1 MSLWGRLGALL
12 GIGASRVELTVS
24 AAQVYRESEITGQLI
39 LHGGRVPQK
48 VRSLTVDLY
57 EFWFTGHGRN
67 RQYHQRRHQREV
79 LAEFIPVD
87 PGTERAYPFQLRIPM
102 DARCTR
108 RREGWEIRAEAHIPW
123 SVDPR
128 ASAPLQV
135 LPHPEVLAVQR
146 CARDY
151 LRLIPVDWDGRS
163 ARVMY
168 NFRAPQW
175 LQHLLDGLRL
185 ILWVDDEMLEG
196 KLDLNKQERDVSDV
210 LKSLIGADHEE
221 VHIRIPRHEL
231 ITKRGTPNPAG
242 AYEHLK
248 VLFERLGAVVPTGP
262 PKHA

>member
-12 GIGASRVELTVS
+12 GVGASHVELAIS
-24 AAQVYRESEITGQLI
+24 SSQAYRESEVTGQLI

-48 VRSLTVDLY
+48 VRSVTVDLY
-57 EFWFTGHGRN
+57 EYWFTGHGRN

-79 LAEFIPVD
+79 LAEFVPVD
-87 PGTERAYPFQLRIPM
+87 PGMERAYPFQLRIPF

-146 CARDY
+146 CARDS
-151 LRLIPVDWDGRS
+151 LRLVPVEWDGRS
-163 ARVMY
+163 AQVIY

-175 LQHLLDGLRL
+175 LHHLLDGVRFLLR
-185 ILWVDDEMLEG
+185 VEGDMLVAT
-196 KLDLNKQERDVSDV
+196 LDLNRQERDARDV
-210 LKSLIGADHEE
+210 LKSLIGADHEKLD
-221 VHIRIPRHEL
+221 IRIPRRDLVTRH
-231 ITKRGTPNPAG
+231 GTPNPAG

-248 VLFERLGAVVPTGP
+248 VLFERLGAVVPPGP
-262 PKHA
+262 FT